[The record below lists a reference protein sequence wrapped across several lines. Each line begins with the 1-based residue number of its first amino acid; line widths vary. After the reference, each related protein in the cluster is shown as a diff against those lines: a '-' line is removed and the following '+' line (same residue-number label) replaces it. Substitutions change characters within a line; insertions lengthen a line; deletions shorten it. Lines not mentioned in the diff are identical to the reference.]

1 MFLIL
6 GEIMSVKS
14 HGLALISLQRI
25 KRLEAFG
32 AIQIKVNWSELNL
45 DIFSTGHRNKLGSFC
60 SPQHHSSS
68 VSPTLRVPVLLPVG
82 LDQLGEERCQILVLL
97 LQHARRTGSAVEVHD
112 FPRSENLKLHIVE
125 HDLS

>member
-14 HGLALISLQRI
+14 HGLTLVSLQRI
-25 KRLEAFG
+25 KPLEAFG
-32 AIQIKVNWSELNL
+32 AEMNL
-45 DIFSTGHRNKLGSFC
+45 YIFSTGHQNKLESFC
-60 SPQHHSSS
+60 APQHHSSS

-112 FPRSENLKLHIVE
+112 FPGSENLKLHIVE